1 LSILDANQDGRVTLS
16 DLGSI
21 AIKYLCGNNN
31 SFGTSRKSFATIT
44 TQE

>member
-1 LSILDANQDGRVTLS
+1 MNILDTNQDGKVTLS
-16 DLGSI
+16 DLGSV

-44 TQE
+44 TQ